1 MLKRTRNL
9 LLADDWLVDQTLAE
23 DKTLVG
29 PLEALLNNGSVNTG
43 STTCDQS
50 QHVQVTV

>member
-1 MLKRTRNL
+1 M
-9 LLADDWLVDQTLAE
+9 ADDWLVDQTLAE

-29 PLEALLNNGSVNTG
+29 PLEALLNNGSVNAG

-50 QHVQVTV
+50 QYVQIMV